1 MEERFV
7 QYHEREGIELA
18 ADSATVS
25 PAPMVVRAF
34 RLLDLLSMSEEGL
47 TLSELSR
54 KLQMSKGS
62 IHGLLKTLESCRVV
76 EQSED
81 RQYVLGQRMYNL
93 ATNVQSTSLRRI
105 ALPAMHRLATS
116 IGETIF
122 LFRVEY
128 ETICLVESV
137 EDGSVHPLPHISVP
151 LGTRIPLLTGAMGRL
166 VLASWTVEQR
176 RAFLRTHSLPRL
188 TEHSIMDPEQF
199 LASVEE
205 TARTGIDMCHEE
217 YLTGVNIVAVLITGP
232 TGLPV
237 ALLCVF
243 GFVSQFDD
251 DAMRRAG
258 QQLQAG
264 AEAISRLLETR

>member
-7 QYHEREGIELA
+7 QYREREGIELA

-54 KLQMSKGS
+54 KLQ
-62 IHGLLKTLESCRVV
+62 
-76 EQSED
+76 SE
-81 RQYVLGQRMYNL
+81 
-93 ATNVQSTSLRRI
+93 
-105 ALPAMHRLATS
+105 
-116 IGETIF
+116 
-122 LFRVEY
+122 
-128 ETICLVESV
+128 
-137 EDGSVHPLPHISVP
+137 HPLPHISVP

-188 TEHSIMDPEQF
+188 TKHSIMDPEQF

-217 YLTGVNIVAVLITGP
+217 YLTGVNIVAVPITGP

>member
-1 MEERFV
+1 
-7 QYHEREGIELA
+7 
-18 ADSATVS
+18 
-25 PAPMVVRAF
+25 MVERAF

-47 TLSELSR
+47 TLSELAR
-54 KLQMSKGS
+54 MLKMSKGS

-76 EQSED
+76 EQFGN
-81 RQYVLGQRMYNL
+81 RQYVLGLRMYNL

-122 LFRVEY
+122 LFRVEH

-199 LASVEE
+199 LAAVEE
-205 TARTGIDMCHEE
+205 ATRTGIGMDHEE
-217 YLTGVNIVAVLITGP
+217 YLTGVNCVAVPITGS
-232 TGLPV
+232 TGSPA

-258 QQLQAG
+258 QQLK
-264 AEAISRLLETR
+264 AEAEVISRSLVSVPSNGS